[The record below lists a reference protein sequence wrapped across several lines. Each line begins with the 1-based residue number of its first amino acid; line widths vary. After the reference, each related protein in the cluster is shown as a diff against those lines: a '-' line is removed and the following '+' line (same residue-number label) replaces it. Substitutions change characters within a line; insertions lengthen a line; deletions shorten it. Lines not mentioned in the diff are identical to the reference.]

1 MTTTPE
7 ARLLVVEDQPNIR
20 ELLATSLRFAGFE
33 VYTAGDGGGA
43 LVLAEEHEPDLVVL
57 DVMLPDMSGFT
68 VTTKLREAGRHVPIV
83 FLTARD
89 AVDDRV
95 KGLTIGGDDYIT
107 KPFSLEEVVARIRAV
122 LRRTRQDEPEDGT
135 IRFHDLEL
143 NEDLHEVRRAGKVI
157 DCSPTEF
164 NPRPR
169 LGLRLPRRGRDRR
182 VLHLLPAPQGRLHR
196 AAADPHQARR
206 RLRPAPASRDLVS
219 RPAGR
224 MPRVRQ
230 TTAGLTVHRWLQRMP
245 LTHRLVLILVVLMA
259 GALTLTTSATTWLL
273 ERQLLQR
280 ADQELRL
287 SAGPLSAS
295 ALDAIANE
303 QELDNFPTNYAVV
316 FFPKGSSNQIVFQPQ
331 TEEEHPDIPRLAMD
345 APEVRTHQIFEVRS
359 KDGYQRWRVVADK
372 LDGDSGTYAVAVSMR
387 GVEKTT
393 SQVMLF
399 SLLIGL
405 AAVTALMIA
414 GWFAIRR
421 AFRPLRQIEDTAKA
435 IAGGDLARR
444 VPARSADDEVGSL
457 SDSLNVMLSHI
468 ERSFQHVEASETR
481 MRQFVA
487 DASHELRTPLAAVR
501 GYAELYRQGAV
512 TQPEHVRQV
521 FQRIEDESTRMGA
534 LVEDLLSLARL
545 GVAVEIQMVGLHGPI
560 DANLVRGDESK
571 LRQLVTNL
579 VGNAINH
586 TPAGTPIELVVGHGD
601 GGDRQDGDGLEGD
614 GQDGDGWTT
623 IEIRDHGPG
632 IDPELS
638 GKVFERF
645 FRNDP
650 SRGRTDHPGGTGLG
664 LAIVAAITG
673 AHHGDVTI
681 VPTPGGGATFR
692 VRLPTDPQQSHSD
705 APASA

>member
-1 MTTTPE
+1 
-7 ARLLVVEDQPNIR
+7 
-20 ELLATSLRFAGFE
+20 
-33 VYTAGDGGGA
+33 
-43 LVLAEEHEPDLVVL
+43 
-57 DVMLPDMSGFT
+57 
-68 VTTKLREAGRHVPIV
+68 
-83 FLTARD
+83 
-89 AVDDRV
+89 
-95 KGLTIGGDDYIT
+95 
-107 KPFSLEEVVARIRAV
+107 
-122 LRRTRQDEPEDGT
+122 
-135 IRFHDLEL
+135 
-143 NEDLHEVRRAGKVI
+143 
-157 DCSPTEF
+157 
-164 NPRPR
+164 
-169 LGLRLPRRGRDRR
+169 
-182 VLHLLPAPQGRLHR
+182 
-196 AAADPHQARR
+196 
-206 RLRPAPASRDLVS
+206 
-219 RPAGR
+219 

-316 FFPKGSSNQIVFQPQ
+316 FFPKGSSNQSVFQPQ

-372 LDGDSGTYAVAVSMR
+372 LDGDSGTYADAVSMR

-545 GVAVEIQMVGLHGPI
+545 DEQRPMEFTSVDLTVVLVDAAQDARALAPDRDIQMVGLHGPI
-560 DANLVRGDESK
+560 DANPVRGDESK

>member
-1 MTTTPE
+1 
-7 ARLLVVEDQPNIR
+7 
-20 ELLATSLRFAGFE
+20 
-33 VYTAGDGGGA
+33 
-43 LVLAEEHEPDLVVL
+43 VL
-57 DVMLPDMSGFT
+57 
-68 VTTKLREAGRHVPIV
+68 
-83 FLTARD
+83 
-89 AVDDRV
+89 
-95 KGLTIGGDDYIT
+95 
-107 KPFSLEEVVARIRAV
+107 
-122 LRRTRQDEPEDGT
+122 
-135 IRFHDLEL
+135 
-143 NEDLHEVRRAGKVI
+143 
-157 DCSPTEF
+157 
-164 NPRPR
+164 
-169 LGLRLPRRGRDRR
+169 
-182 VLHLLPAPQGRLHR
+182 
-196 AAADPHQARR
+196 
-206 RLRPAPASRDLVS
+206 LRP
-219 RPAGR
+219 
-224 MPRVRQ
+224 Q
-230 TTAGLTVHRWLQRMP
+230 TTVGLAVHRWLQRMP

-280 ADQELRL
+280 TDQELRL
-287 SAGPLSAS
+287 SAGALGAS
-295 ALDAIANE
+295 ALGAIANE

-316 FFPKGSSNQIVFQPQ
+316 FFPNGSSKPIPFQPQ
-331 TEEEHPDIPRLAMD
+331 TEAEHPDIPRLAMD
-345 APEVRTHQIFEVRS
+345 SPEVVTHQIFEVRS
-359 KDGYQRWRVVADK
+359 KDGNQRWRVIADK
-372 LDGDSGTYAVAVSMR
+372 IDGDSGTYAVAVSMR

-393 SQVMLF
+393 SQVMIF

-435 IAGGDLARR
+435 IAGGDLTRR

-468 ERSFQHVEASETR
+468 ERSFQRVEASETR

-545 GVAVEIQMVGLHGPI
+545 DEQRPMEFTSVDLTVVLADAAQDARALAPDRDIQMVGLHGPI
-560 DANLVRGDESK
+560 EANPVRGDESK

-586 TPAGTPIELVVGHGD
+586 TPAGTPIELAVGHGD
-601 GGDRQDGDGLEGD
+601 GDGD
-614 GQDGDGWTT
+614 GQDGDAWTT

-638 GKVFERF
+638 DRVFERF

-692 VRLPTDPQQSHSD
+692 VRLPTDPQQPHSD